1 MILKY
6 KTGKLP
12 PNFIALG
19 YILLGVSVWRIIVLD
34 WIGILFFLVSLLL
47 LFIRS
52 GLMID
57 TDNKSLKKYI
67 GVFSLK
73 RGKWE
78 DISTLI
84 NLQIIKTKAS
94 QSMHVLSINRIETI
108 DLYKLIMVLPDKKI
122 ELMSGKKEVIIKI
135 SKEISHLLQT
145 EVLNKL

>member
-1 MILKY
+1 M
-6 KTGKLP
+6 GKLP

-34 WIGILFFLVSLLL
+34 WVGILFFLVSLLL

-52 GLMID
+52 GIIID

-108 DLYKLIMVLPDKKI
+108 DLYKLIMVLPGKKI
-122 ELMSGKKEVIIKI
+122 ELISGKKEDIIKI
-135 SKEISHLLQT
+135 SKEISHSLQT